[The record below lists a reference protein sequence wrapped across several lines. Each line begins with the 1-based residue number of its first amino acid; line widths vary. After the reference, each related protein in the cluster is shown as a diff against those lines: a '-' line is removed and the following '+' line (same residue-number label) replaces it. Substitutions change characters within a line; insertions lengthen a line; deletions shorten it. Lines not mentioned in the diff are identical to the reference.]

1 MPNAQQSVDRECW
14 RAQKPGVC
22 CVRCAAA
29 RLSCNLSQFTKY
41 QNNLSEMNWN
51 ERFRVNYVN
60 ICIESSTGNTIDTPY
75 CRATPLLST
84 SNCEHPELETRS
96 HLTENGG
103 QCMNCLFFDLL
114 CDHETSLMACF
125 WTCEES
131 RLWKKYIA
139 KESKTLCSLLWLPW
153 HLSWSKAMMF
163 TSSGAHRLTPLLTM
177 ANPPISEY
185 QSNVMLQF
193 SFLPNIQFWFS
204 PDSPPLP
211 STSPSPLTVQ
221 SNVCWPYFSTTAPTW
236 CWQPSWDH
244 GASLQD
250 TGEERSGKRSIG
262 FHNHSEGPY

>member
-131 RLWKKYIA
+131 RLWKKYTA
-139 KESKTLCSLLWLPW
+139 KKSKTLLYQCALGFGSIDSLLIKSNDVYERW
-153 HLSWSKAMMF
+153 
-163 TSSGAHRLTPLLTM
+163 AHRLTPLLTM
-177 ANPPISEY
+177 ANPPIWE
-185 QSNVMLQF
+185 QCNATVFF
-193 SFLPNIQFWFS
+193 SAKYSILIFPRFPYTTQHH
-204 PDSPPLP
+204 PPPL
-211 STSPSPLTVQ
+211 
-221 SNVCWPYFSTTAPTW
+221 
-236 CWQPSWDH
+236 H
-244 GASLQD
+244 
-250 TGEERSGKRSIG
+250 
-262 FHNHSEGPY
+262 